1 MYARLLQNSDPCV
14 ATEGSNV
21 GGADAVRFHARTVQ
35 SLAAENIASGVGKQT
50 LRT

>member
-14 ATEGSNV
+14 VTEGSNV
-21 GGADAVRFHARTVQ
+21 GGEAAVRFQARTVQ
-35 SLAAENIASGVGKQT
+35 SLAAEKMISGVGKQT